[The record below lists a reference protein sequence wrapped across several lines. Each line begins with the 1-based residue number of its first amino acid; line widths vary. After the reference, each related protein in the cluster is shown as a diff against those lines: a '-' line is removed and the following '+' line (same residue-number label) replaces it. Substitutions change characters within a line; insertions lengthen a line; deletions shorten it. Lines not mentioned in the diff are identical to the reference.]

1 LILELLKARTRLHH
15 ERAEAALPLMDDG
28 LTLDRYRDTL
38 VSFLGVDLPLEERLA
53 AQHAWSAMGFD
64 FDRRR
69 KTRLIDRDLI
79 ALGLSADDVA
89 IIPLCPDLPPV
100 DTLPRALGALYVME
114 GATLGGQVIR
124 KRLARTLGLDATD
137 GVAFFSSYGDR
148 VGSMW
153 REFRDLARR
162 SITTPDARDD
172 MIASAAATFDTLT
185 SWITRAPV
193 HDDA

>member
-1 LILELLKARTRLHH
+1 MILELLKARTRPHH

-38 VSFLGVDLPLEERLA
+38 AALLGVYLPLEERLA
-53 AQHAWSAMGFD
+53 ALHAWDKLGFD
-64 FDRRR
+64 FERRR
-69 KTRLIDRDLI
+69 KAPLIDRDLI
-79 ALGLSADDVA
+79 ALGWSASEIELV
-89 IIPLCPDLPPV
+89 PLCPELPPV

-124 KRLARTLGLDATD
+124 RRLARTLGLDARD
-137 GVAFFSSYGDR
+137 GVAFFSSYDDG
-148 VGSMW
+148 VGPMWKEFQALVTRTVATHDEMDSMV
-153 REFRDLARR
+153 
-162 SITTPDARDD
+162 
-172 MIASAAATFDTLT
+172 ASAAATFDALT

>member
-1 LILELLKARTRLHH
+1 MILELLKARTRAHH

-38 VSFLGVDLPLEERLA
+38 AALLGVYLPMEERLA
-53 AQHAWSAMGFD
+53 ALHAWNALGFD
-64 FDRRR
+64 FERRR
-69 KTRLIDRDLI
+69 KAGLIDRDLI
-79 ALGLSADDVA
+79 ALGLSATDIALV
-89 IIPLCPDLPPV
+89 PLCRHLPRV

-114 GATLGGQVIR
+114 GATLGGQVVR
-124 KRLARTLGLDATD
+124 KRLARTLGLDATA
-137 GVAFFSSYGDR
+137 GVAFFSSYGEG

-153 REFRDLARR
+153 REFQDLVRR
-162 SITTPDARDD
+162 SISSHGELDA
-172 MIASAAATFDTLT
+172 MIATAAATYDTLT